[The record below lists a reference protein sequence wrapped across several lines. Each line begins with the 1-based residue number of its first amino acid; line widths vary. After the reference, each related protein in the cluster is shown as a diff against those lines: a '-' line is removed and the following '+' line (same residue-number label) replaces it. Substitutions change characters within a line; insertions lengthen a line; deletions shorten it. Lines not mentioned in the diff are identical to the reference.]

1 MDNILYQLKS
11 IRKEK
16 PSENSGCII
25 FSVGERKKISPN
37 AKFFAKK

>member
-16 PSENSGCII
+16 PSENSKGFNLYII
-25 FSVGERKKISPN
+25 FN
-37 AKFFAKK
+37 YFFFFLELIQVP

>member
-16 PSENSGCII
+16 PSEHSKGFNL
-25 FSVGERKKISPN
+25 
-37 AKFFAKK
+37 

>member
-16 PSENSGCII
+16 PSENSG
-25 FSVGERKKISPN
+25 SMSNNVGDN
-37 AKFFAKK
+37 LNQ